1 MRGADILQPLA
12 GLVSCTF
19 VNYVKH
25 KLPRN
30 IKDVDDNGVVE
41 VNVVSQVELESARC
55 FPMLLAMFVI
65 FCQVFERIMVDV
77 VLCSFEHV
85 FQPTYG

>member
-25 KLPRN
+25 RLPRN
-30 IKDVDDNGVVE
+30 IEDVDDNGVVE
-41 VNVVSQVELESARC
+41 VNVVSQVELESAGC
-55 FPMLLAMFVI
+55 FPMLLAVFTV
-65 FCQVFERIMVDV
+65 FC
-77 VLCSFEHV
+77 
-85 FQPTYG
+85 

>member
-1 MRGADILQPLA
+1 MRGADILQLLA

-30 IKDVDDNGVVE
+30 IEDVDDNRVVE
-41 VNVVSQVELESARC
+41 VNVVSQVELESAGC
-55 FPMLLAMFVI
+55 FLMLLAMFAI
-65 FCQVFERIMVDV
+65 FCQVFERIIVDV
-77 VLCSFEHV
+77 VPCSFEHV

>member
-1 MRGADILQPLA
+1 
-12 GLVSCTF
+12 
-19 VNYVKH
+19 VKY

-41 VNVVSQVELESARC
+41 VNVVSQVELESAGC
-55 FPMLLAMFVI
+55 FLMLLIVFAV
-65 FCQVFERIMVDV
+65 FCQVFERIIVDV